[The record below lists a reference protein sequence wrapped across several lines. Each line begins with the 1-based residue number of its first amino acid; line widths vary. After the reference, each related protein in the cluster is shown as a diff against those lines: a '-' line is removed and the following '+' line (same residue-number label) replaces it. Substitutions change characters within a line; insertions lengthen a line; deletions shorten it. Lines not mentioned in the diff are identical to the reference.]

1 MKKNNKNKMTYK
13 APLLLLLFAFSPNV
27 NAMSGTYNVDS
38 KTIKIGETTSI
49 NLNVS
54 NVNDV
59 MALAGTI
66 SLDETCLK
74 INNISS
80 TNPMVSTFD
89 KNFVYQSFG
98 DISAGNIL
106 SLSVTGLKQC
116 STKVNVLS
124 PMLTSSSGVEI
135 KADVVPGT
143 VIVKEDEKSIDST
156 PVSQQIV
163 VTGPSKSEESS
174 TNSNPS
180 TAPPQEEKKVT
191 NSASTNNSTS
201 ASKTTSE
208 SSQKQSSASNV
219 VAQTPGTNNKVNNSQ
234 IALNNDL
241 SLSSLTIEGY
251 EISFNKDVLE
261 YSIDVLNEVEKINV
275 NAIASDS
282 KANVSVENNENLFVG
297 ENIVKVIVSNNND
310 KKIYTIKVNRKQDPN
325 KVYNTDN
332 YLTNIVPSIGMLS
345 PSFDKEISNY
355 IVYVPYEVE
364 SITFENT
371 LSAPDTSNIEFDGP
385 EKLAI
390 GENNYTIKV
399 RAESGDIRKY
409 NILVKRFNKYDVSI
423 SNNYLK
429 SLSLDNNSLL
439 NSKGKKIDFN
449 KDITTY
455 YYKKGD
461 GISYNYVVDDPS
473 AIVKIVEDG
482 DTINIIVEALNGEIR
497 VYSLIPYENDSLI
510 YIYLF
515 ILGLVL
521 GYIIKFLIVIFKR
534 RKISKKGISVS

>member
-1 MKKNNKNKMTYK
+1 MKKNNKNTMTYK
-13 APLLLLLFAFSPNV
+13 APLLLLLFAFMPK
-27 NAMSGTYNVDS
+27 AFALSGTFIIES
-38 KTIKIGETTSI
+38 KTIKVGETTNI
-49 NLNVS
+49 NVRVDNIVDAQAAS
-54 NVNDV
+54 GTITSGDNSCVKINSVKSSYGNNNNFAHVINDV
-59 MALAGTI
+59 IPNQTVVAI
-66 SLDETCLK
+66 V
-74 INNISS
+74 NI
-80 TNPMVSTFD
+80 
-89 KNFVYQSFG
+89 
-98 DISAGNIL
+98 
-106 SLSVTGLKQC
+106 TGLKSC
-116 STKVNVLS
+116 STTIGIINSFVSNDDDDVIGIVN
-124 PMLTSSSGVEI
+124 
-135 KADVVPGT
+135 PGT
-143 VIVKEDEKSIDST
+143 IVVKEDEKPIDST

-163 VTGPSKSEESS
+163 VTEPSKSGESS

-219 VAQTPGTNNKVNNSQ
+219 VAQTPGTINKVNNSQ